1 MSDLEIKDGYICFIQ
16 IKQVK
21 KLEHYITDLKA
32 NYKIF
37 INQIEEYVSLRNR
50 IELIFDASKEKIS
63 ADDEFLESLKS
74 NL

>member
-1 MSDLEIKDGYICFIQ
+1 M
-16 IKQVK
+16 K

>member
-1 MSDLEIKDGYICFIQ
+1 
-16 IKQVK
+16 VK

-63 ADDEFLESLKS
+63 ADDEFLESLKC